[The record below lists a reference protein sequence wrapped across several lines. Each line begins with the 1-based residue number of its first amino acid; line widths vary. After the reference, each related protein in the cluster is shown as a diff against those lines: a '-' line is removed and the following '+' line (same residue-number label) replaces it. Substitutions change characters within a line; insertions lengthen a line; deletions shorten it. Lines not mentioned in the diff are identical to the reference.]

1 MNKRIKKKHM
11 PRFNLGLLG
20 SSYAKDVNLEQVLGH
35 KIDHKIQRALINRRF
50 REYRKEPKNTGMID
64 FTKDLL
70 EKIWLASIEQSFH
83 PMDYYENKSM
93 EESINE
99 YKDNEEKV

>member
-1 MNKRIKKKHM
+1 MNKRIKKKHK
-11 PRFNLGLLG
+11 PYFNLGLLG
-20 SSYAKDVNLEQVLGH
+20 SSFAKDVKLENDLGH
-35 KIDHKIQRALINRRF
+35 KIDHRIHRSLINRRF
-50 REYRKEPKNTGMID
+50 REYRKEPKNTEMID

-70 EKIWLASIEQSFH
+70 EKLWLASVEQSFH

-99 YKDNEEKV
+99 QKNQKEEI

>member
-1 MNKRIKKKHM
+1 MPNKRIKKKHN
-11 PRFNLGLLG
+11 PRFNLRLLG
-20 SSYAKDVNLEQVLGH
+20 FSFYELEKALGH
-35 KIDHKIQRALINRRF
+35 EIDHKIKRALMNRRF

-70 EKIWLASIEQSFH
+70 EKMWLASIEQSFH

-99 YKDNEEKV
+99 YKDNEEEV

>member
-20 SSYAKDVNLEQVLGH
+20 FSFYELEKALGH
-35 KIDHKIQRALINRRF
+35 DIDHKIKRSLTNRRF
-50 REYRKEPKNTGMID
+50 REYRKKPKNTEMIKLITD
-64 FTKDLL
+64 MF
-70 EKIWLASIEQSFH
+70 EKIWLASVEQSFH

-93 EESINE
+93 EDSINE
-99 YKDNEEKV
+99 

>member
-1 MNKRIKKKHM
+1 MNKRIKKKHT

-20 SSYAKDVNLEQVLGH
+20 FSFFKDAKLEQILGH
-35 KIDHKIQRALINRRF
+35 KIDHKIQRSLINRRF
-50 REYRKEPKNTGMID
+50 REYRKEPKNTMMID
-64 FTKDLL
+64 LTKYMF
-70 EKIWLASIEQSFH
+70 EKIWLTSVEQSFH

-99 YKDNEEKV
+99 

>member
-20 SSYAKDVNLEQVLGH
+20 SSFSKDMKLEQVLGH
-35 KIDHKIQRALINRRF
+35 KIDHKIQRSLINRRF
-50 REYRKEPKNTGMID
+50 REYRKEPKNTEMIE

-70 EKIWLASIEQSFH
+70 EKIWLASIEQSFY

-99 YKDNEEKV
+99 YKNNEEEV